1 MRFNFIAPVCLLML
15 PVFFQ
20 ASECKAADEPV
31 TLEIGSRA
39 PDFTLP
45 GVDGRDYSLKDFDQ
59 AAVLVLVFTANHCPT
74 AQAYE
79 DRIKALAAEYR
90 DRGVAL
96 AAISCN
102 DPLALRLDE
111 LGYTDMSDTFEE
123 MQIRARDKGF
133 DFPYL
138 YDGETQKVSLAYGPA
153 STPHVFIFDRER
165 KLRYCGRIDNDEK
178 IGRSTTHEA
187 RDAIE
192 ALLAGKPVAV
202 ETTKTFGCS
211 VKWSDKK
218 SSAEESL
225 QRWAGEEVSVE
236 PVDPW
241 GVRALLAN
249 DSGKLRLV
257 NVWATWCGPCV
268 VEFPEL
274 VAINRMYRNRKF
286 EQISISAD
294 SPAKAADVLA
304 FLKKQQASFK
314 NFQFSATDKYAL
326 IEAVDPQWPGS
337 IPYTLLIEPGGKI
350 IFRKLGEID
359 PLELKKAIVGYLGRY
374 YE

>member
-15 PVFFQ
+15 PVFFP

-59 AAVLVLVFTANHCPT
+59 SAVLVLVFTANHCPT

-79 DRIKALAAEYR
+79 DRIKALAADYR
-90 DRGVAL
+90 GRGAAL

-178 IGRSTTHEA
+178 IGRSTTQEA
-187 RDAIE
+187 RDAVE
-192 ALLAGKPVAV
+192 ALLAGKPVTV

-236 PVDPW
+236 PVDPR

-294 SPAKAADVLA
+294 SPTKAADVLA

>member
-1 MRFNFIAPVCLLML
+1 M
-15 PVFFQ
+15 
-20 ASECKAADEPV
+20 
-31 TLEIGSRA
+31 T
-39 PDFTLP
+39 
-45 GVDGRDYSLKDFDQ
+45 
-59 AAVLVLVFTANHCPT
+59 
-74 AQAYE
+74 
-79 DRIKALAAEYR
+79 
-90 DRGVAL
+90 
-96 AAISCN
+96 
-102 DPLALRLDE
+102 
-111 LGYTDMSDTFEE
+111 
-123 MQIRARDKGF
+123 
-133 DFPYL
+133 
-138 YDGETQKVSLAYGPA
+138 
-153 STPHVFIFDRER
+153 
-165 KLRYCGRIDNDEK
+165 
-178 IGRSTTHEA
+178 
-187 RDAIE
+187 
-192 ALLAGKPVAV
+192 V

-236 PVDPW
+236 PVDSR

-294 SPAKAADVLA
+294 SPTKAADVLA

>member
-15 PVFFQ
+15 PVFFP
-20 ASECKAADEPV
+20 ASECKAAEEPA

-59 AAVLVLVFTANHCPT
+59 SAVLVLVFTANHCPT

-79 DRIKALAAEYR
+79 DRIKVLAADYR
-90 DRGVAL
+90 GRGVAV

-165 KLRYCGRIDNDEK
+165 KLRYCGRIDND
-178 IGRSTTHEA
+178 
-187 RDAIE
+187 
-192 ALLAGKPVAV
+192 
-202 ETTKTFGCS
+202 
-211 VKWSDKK
+211 
-218 SSAEESL
+218 
-225 QRWAGEEVSVE
+225 
-236 PVDPW
+236 
-241 GVRALLAN
+241 
-249 DSGKLRLV
+249 
-257 NVWATWCGPCV
+257 
-268 VEFPEL
+268 
-274 VAINRMYRNRKF
+274 
-286 EQISISAD
+286 
-294 SPAKAADVLA
+294 
-304 FLKKQQASFK
+304 
-314 NFQFSATDKYAL
+314 
-326 IEAVDPQWPGS
+326 
-337 IPYTLLIEPGGKI
+337 
-350 IFRKLGEID
+350 
-359 PLELKKAIVGYLGRY
+359 
-374 YE
+374 